1 MMKLTKKEK
10 YGMLL
15 EILAEVE
22 LADKDML
29 VEFVQGEVSAIER
42 KAEKAK
48 ERPRAKKEDTMK
60 AAVLDALTDELQIGS
75 DILAIVGNDFVDATQ
90 AKVTARLSSLVK
102 EGYAVKENVEL
113 SENAQKFID
122 YTFSDKGKELMVA
135 AGVVP
140 AN

>member
-48 ERPRAKKEDTMK
+48 ERPRAKKEDISKLYKKGSEIGMTS
-60 AAVLDALTDELQIGS
+60 LDYEVGDRVKHTKFGEGTVTEIVNFGRDFMVTVEFDTVGQKKM
-75 DILAIVGNDFVDATQ
+75 LAGF
-90 AKVTARLSSLVK
+90 AKLEK
-102 EGYAVKENVEL
+102 
-113 SENAQKFID
+113 I
-122 YTFSDKGKELMVA
+122 
-135 AGVVP
+135 
-140 AN
+140 

>member
-1 MMKLTKKEK
+1 MMKLTKKDK

-29 VEFVQGEVSAIER
+29 VEFVQGEVNAIER

-48 ERPRAKKEDTMK
+48 GRPRAKKEDTMK
-60 AAVLDALTDELQIGS
+60 ATVLDALTDELQIGS
-75 DILAIVGNDFVDATQ
+75 DILAIVLNDFEDATQ

-102 EGYAVKENVEL
+102 EGYAVKENV
-113 SENAQKFID
+113 KVD
-122 YTFSDKGKELMVA
+122 G
-135 AGVVP
+135 
-140 AN
+140 

>member
-29 VEFVQGEVSAIER
+29 VEFVQGEVNAIER

-75 DILAIVGNDFVDATQ
+75 DVLAIVENDFADATQ
-90 AKVTARLSSLVK
+90 AKVTSRLTSLVK
-102 EGYAVKENVEL
+102 EGYAVKENVKVDGRTL
-113 SENAQKFID
+113 
-122 YTFSDKGKELMVA
+122 VA
-135 AGVVP
+135 YRR
-140 AN
+140 NN

>member
-29 VEFVQGEVSAIER
+29 VEFVQGEIGAIER

-48 ERPRAKKEDTMK
+48 ERPRAKKEDTLK
-60 AAVLDALTDELQIGS
+60 AAILGTLLVKPQTGS
-75 DILAIVGNDFVDATQ
+75 EILAIVEKEFVEATQ
-90 AKVTARLSSLVK
+90 AKVTARLTSLVK
-102 EGYAVKENVEL
+102 EGHAVKENVKVNGRTL
-113 SENAQKFID
+113 VGYKINI
-122 YTFSDKGKELMVA
+122 
-135 AGVVP
+135 
-140 AN
+140 

>member
-48 ERPRAKKEDTMK
+48 ERPRAKKEDALK
-60 AAVLDALTDELQIGS
+60 AAILGTLLVKPQTGS
-75 DILAIVGNDFVDATQ
+75 EILAIVEKEFVDATQ
-90 AKVTARLSSLVK
+90 AKVTARLTSLVK
-102 EGYAVKENVEL
+102 EGHAVKENVKVDGRTL
-113 SENAQKFID
+113 
-122 YTFSDKGKELMVA
+122 VA
-135 AGVVP
+135 YKI
-140 AN
+140 NI